1 MIFFFTQVTSGPPIS
16 LSWTHDEESSGQC
29 TIDEWEAKRVLER
42 RSKSEF
48 RVPQDVRT
56 DWLIQSG
63 YSSTE
68 VWNTVL
74 AIQKEKQKRRSS
86 VTTINPMHDKA
97 SVVSENIRRRL
108 QRAVGKREK
117 SDNLYMKWKEETSG
131 QAEVVNS
138 RPSFKRC
145 MTT

>member
-1 MIFFFTQVTSGPPIS
+1 M
-16 LSWTHDEESSGQC
+16 
-29 TIDEWEAKRVLER
+29 ER

-48 RVPQDVRT
+48 RVPQEVRT

-74 AIQKEKQKRRSS
+74 AIQKEKQKRMSS
-86 VTTINPMHDKA
+86 VTINPMHDKA

-131 QAEVVNS
+131 QDEVANS